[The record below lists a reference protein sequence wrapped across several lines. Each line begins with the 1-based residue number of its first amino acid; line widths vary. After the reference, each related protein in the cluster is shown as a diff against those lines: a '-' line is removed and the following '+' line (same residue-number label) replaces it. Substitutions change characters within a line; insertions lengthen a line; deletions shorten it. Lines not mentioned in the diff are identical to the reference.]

1 MDEIFEI
8 ADSIS
13 ILRDGKMIGTDTV
26 ENLTQDKVISMMVGR
41 ELEIFKRDGKIDVGE
56 VCLEVKHYSNKKIN
70 DINFSPAERGNRQV
84 CRPCRRGTD

>member
-41 ELEIFKRDGKIDVGE
+41 ELWRFSNGTGK
-56 VCLEVKHYSNKKIN
+56 
-70 DINFSPAERGNRQV
+70 
-84 CRPCRRGTD
+84 